1 VQYPFAPHTRV
12 ILANAI
18 HFKGEWEHSFDQRQT
33 RPHDFHLSS
42 GQMKSTPMMVQNREF
57 TYQETASFQAVQLPY
72 KGGLRMEV
80 LLPAAN
86 SNPQQ
91 LLESL
96 KTPGN
101 WQGNLQPAFADREG
115 TLILPK
121 FKMEYAVELN
131 SPLKALGMN
140 RAFGEEAEFSAM
152 ATNHYAS
159 AK

>member
-1 VQYPFAPHTRV
+1 
-12 ILANAI
+12 
-18 HFKGEWEHSFDQRQT
+18 
-33 RPHDFHLSS
+33 
-42 GQMKSTPMMVQNREF
+42 MMVQNREF

-140 RAFGEEAEFSAM
+140 RAFGEERCDLLGFTLFGGFQDTHRGVSRQHRESEGDQNGNVA
-152 ATNHYAS
+152 
-159 AK
+159 

>member
-1 VQYPFAPHTRV
+1 
-12 ILANAI
+12 
-18 HFKGEWEHSFDQRQT
+18 
-33 RPHDFHLSS
+33 
-42 GQMKSTPMMVQNREF
+42 MKSTPMMVQNREF

-152 ATNHYAS
+152 ATKHYAS